1 MKLYFLMMI
10 SQVGVP
16 QMVMNGDTGQLAL
29 AHADANRQEIIKDK
43 EEANKDQTKQH
54 SSYLS
59 QPPQP
64 AVVYFFLAGVLFSTA
79 GALVVV
85 TV

>member
-43 EEANKDQTKQH
+43 EEANKDQTRRPCSKE
-54 SSYLS
+54 
-59 QPPQP
+59 
-64 AVVYFFLAGVLFSTA
+64 AKT
-79 GALVVV
+79 
-85 TV
+85 TKR

>member
-1 MKLYFLMMI
+1 MMI

-43 EEANKDQTKQH
+43 EEANKDQTRRPCSKE
-54 SSYLS
+54 
-59 QPPQP
+59 
-64 AVVYFFLAGVLFSTA
+64 AKT
-79 GALVVV
+79 
-85 TV
+85 TKR

>member
-1 MKLYFLMMI
+1 MELYLYFLMMI

-43 EEANKDQTKQH
+43 EEAKKDQTR
-54 SSYLS
+54 
-59 QPPQP
+59 QPC
-64 AVVYFFLAGVLFSTA
+64 
-79 GALVVV
+79 
-85 TV
+85 